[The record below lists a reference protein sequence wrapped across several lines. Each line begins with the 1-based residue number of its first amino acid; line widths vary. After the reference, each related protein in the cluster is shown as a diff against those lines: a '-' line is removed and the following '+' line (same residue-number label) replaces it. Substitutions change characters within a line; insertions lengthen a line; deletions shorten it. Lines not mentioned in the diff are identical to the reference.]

1 MHEVNQSPNS
11 LLPPY
16 THSYS
21 SRRFS
26 SDFADGDLLIGSTP
40 NGDTLHSGVSISSS
54 NLLSH
59 PSTSF
64 PSRRRAMTSNTLGL
78 TSGLDGDDPLFGDYL
93 DNDPYER
100 SQEPLF
106 RNNRTGSVS
115 LDPLEN
121 FGALHSMRSSV
132 DAPLHSTSNSNNLL
146 SVSLLSYDTPQQGS
160 SGLDYVGDTLEDLSL
175 GHFQVGRSFSDVNSS
190 TLDNYD
196 FNTNSLFKN
205 YSTSTNPSTT
215 TTTANHTISSSNFI
229 HILC

>member
-1 MHEVNQSPNS
+1 MHEVNQSTNS

-26 SDFADGDLLIGSTP
+26 SDFADGDLVIGATT
-40 NGDTLHSGVSISSS
+40 NGDTLHNGVSISSS

-64 PSRRRAMTSNTLGL
+64 PSRRRAMTSNALGL

-175 GHFQVGRSFSDVNSS
+175 GHFQVGRSFSDVNTS

-205 YSTSTNPSTT
+205 YSSSTNPNPTSNTT
-215 TTTANHTISSSNFI
+215 ITPSSNFI
-229 HILC
+229 HILLL